1 LSSDTGYFGFS
12 CRGPVRGQDAN
23 VTLALAPAPLPVLP
37 GMAGTGVRVE
47 GAMVDRPAARQSRW
61 IGLTNAGVLAF
72 CILLAVVNV
81 LITAMYDGGRP
92 KVIACGV
99 ATALYL
105 PPYLAM
111 VWTRVRGRRPSY
123 WLPLAVAV
131 IVFGAFPWAGPLW
144 SRALSAVALTVLI
157 TVPVPWS
164 GLGYAVLWIAPIP
177 IMFVGGHPDWWAS
190 GVLPVNAVLGLYV
203 LLRLAGSARQLEL
216 ARQRQAAEAVVRERL
231 RIDEELRTAVGTDL
245 AAIARLA
252 ELASTDMSDPAT
264 VRARLEKIVSDSRV
278 TLAGARRLIM
288 GYRQPSLVGALDSV
302 VNLLGAAGIR
312 VRIVSPDERPN
323 AAAEER
329 IRLALRETA
338 ARLLATDAGAYVL
351 TLHDGGVDV
360 EAELGSVTVR

>member
-1 LSSDTGYFGFS
+1 M
-12 CRGPVRGQDAN
+12 
-23 VTLALAPAPLPVLP
+23 TLALAPAPLPVLP
-37 GMAGTGVRVE
+37 GTAGTDVRGE
-47 GAMVDRPAARQSRW
+47 GAMADRPVARQSRW
-61 IGLTNAGVLAF
+61 IGLTNAGVLTF
-72 CILLAVVNV
+72 CVLLAVVNV
-81 LITAMYDGGRP
+81 LLMAMLDGSRS
-92 KVIACGV
+92 KVIACTV

-105 PPYLAM
+105 PPYLAT
-111 VWTRVRGRRPSY
+111 VLARIRGRQPSY
-123 WLPLAVAV
+123 WLLLAVAV
-131 IVFGAFPWAGPLW
+131 VVFGAFPWAGPLW

-157 TVPVPWS
+157 TVPAPWS
-164 GLGYAVLWIAPIP
+164 GLGYGALWIAPIP
-177 IMFVGGHPDWWAS
+177 ILVVGGHPTWWTS
-190 GVLPVNAVLGLYV
+190 GVLPINAVLGLYV
-203 LLRLAGSARQLEL
+203 LLRLAGSARELEL
-216 ARQRQAAEAVVRERL
+216 TRQRQTAEAVARERL

-252 ELASTDMSDPAT
+252 ELAGTDLSDPAT

-278 TLAGARRLIM
+278 TLAGTRQLIM

-312 VRIVSPDERPN
+312 IRIVSPEQTPD

-351 TLHDGGVDV
+351 TLHDGGVEV